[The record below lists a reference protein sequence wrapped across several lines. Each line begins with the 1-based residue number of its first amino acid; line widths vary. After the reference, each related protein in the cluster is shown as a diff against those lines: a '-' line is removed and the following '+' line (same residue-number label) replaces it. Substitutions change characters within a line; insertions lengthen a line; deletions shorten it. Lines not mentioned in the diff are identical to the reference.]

1 MQADIA
7 AKTHCRQHRRF
18 GKNFGIRAYA
28 NFEVLRPSTAG
39 LQHLFNFFRLLR
51 AWLDTGQVLPQN
63 LVEFGSQRLR
73 TAGVPTGLLFNH
85 PLQQTRHK
93 GHAGGLDSLQIARR
107 QQPWQAG
114 IAAGFFS
121 VIQHSIERC
130 DHGQAARRQ
139 RRAQQISRVRQ
150 VQQSTAGE
158 RQGGDV
164 VQAIRRHKG
173 HNRPQVG
180 YPDPCDQQRARM
192 VARQAISDQA
202 GHRGGGI

>member
-1 MQADIA
+1 MQTDIA

-28 NFEVLRPSTAG
+28 NFKVLRPSTAG
-39 LQHLFNFFRLLR
+39 LQHLFNFVRLLR

-130 DHGQAARRQ
+130 DDGQAARRQ
-139 RRAQQISRVRQ
+139 R
-150 VQQSTAGE
+150 
-158 RQGGDV
+158 
-164 VQAIRRHKG
+164 
-173 HNRPQVG
+173 
-180 YPDPCDQQRARM
+180 
-192 VARQAISDQA
+192 
-202 GHRGGGI
+202 